1 MSGLMFLALLVLMGL
16 SVPIAVSLGLAS
28 IVALG
33 TDSRLPF
40 ELLIQ
45 RMFVSVDSFSL
56 LAVPFFILA
65 GELMGTGGIS
75 KRLVQLAS
83 AFMGHIAGGLA
94 AVTVL
99 ASMFF
104 GSISGSS
111 AATVAALGS
120 ILIPAMIAKGYSQ
133 RFAASTQAVAGELG
147 HILPPSIPMILYGVT
162 TGTSIGSMFIA
173 GIIPGILLS
182 GTLIIFVYL
191 FSKYYGYGGEEKIAW
206 KERFVI
212 LKDSFFAL
220 LMPFIILGGI
230 YGGIFTPTE
239 AAAVAVAYA
248 LFVGMFIYK
257 EIKVKDL
264 MKIFSEAGVTTAK
277 IMVIISTAGL
287 FGWMM
292 TQEMIPQKV
301 AMLISEFTSSKIVFL
316 IIVNIFLFIVG
327 MFFENGSSIIILA
340 PILAPIAESFGVD
353 PVHFGIIMIVN
364 LAMGMVTPPL
374 GVNLFIASSIARIS
388 LIEMVKGVLPFL
400 VLLIIHLLLLSYL
413 PVLSLWLVQ

>member
-220 LMPFIILGGI
+220 LMPFIILAGI

-264 MKIFSEAGVTTAK
+264 MKIFSEAVVTTAK